1 MRLHA
6 SNITKLET
14 LNRELKKKVA
24 RKLHSPNEYFPHFR
38 QHTWRLRWEFK
49 KKITIERFRNKFT
62 QQQDTLQLWRGLENN
77 DWWEMRL
84 HASLINAPGASDW
97 ENTVAI
103 ETKCNNV
110 HLINNQINALDW
122 AYILGIYDFA
132 IFSTPNIAFL
142 VLWLVPPT
150 PPVIS

>member
-14 LNRELKKKVA
+14 LNREIKKKWLENCTVQTSTF
-24 RKLHSPNEYFPHFR
+24 LTSGDTLDVSDEN
-38 QHTWRLRWEFK
+38 LK

-84 HASLINAPGASDW
+84 HASLINAPRASDW